1 MDAFVLLQHLLPK
14 HGLSRLAG
22 AIADSS
28 TRRGLMAPFVRWGIR
43 HFVRKY
49 AVDLAEA
56 ERTQLSDYDS
66 FNDFFTRA
74 LKPGAR
80 PVDARAD
87 IVVSPSDGRLGQHGP
102 IHDGLLVQAKG
113 HRYRVAELLAS
124 EDYARAFAGGWFVTI
139 YLAPSDYHRVH
150 SPEDATLDHA
160 TYVPGELFSVNPRT
174 EAGVPGLFARN
185 ERLVCA
191 LRTAHGPL
199 ALTMVG
205 ALIVSGIETVWQ
217 VGPTPDHTA
226 SHAPVTLARGGEIG
240 QFRLGSTVV
249 LCLPPG
255 TYRLADGVRAGEPVR
270 MGAPLLQRSG

>member
-14 HGLSRLAG
+14 HGLSKLAG
-22 AIADSS
+22 AIADCS
-28 TRRGLMAPFVRWGIR
+28 TRRGPLAPFARFTIS
-43 HFVRKY
+43 HFARKY
-49 AVDLAEA
+49 AVNLAEA
-56 ERTQLSDYDS
+56 ERTEFSDYDS

-74 LKPGAR
+74 LKPDAR
-80 PVDARAD
+80 PVDLRPD
-87 IVVSPSDGRLGQHGP
+87 VVVSPSDGRLGQHGP

-113 HRYRVAELLAS
+113 HRYRVAELLAN

-150 SPEDATLDHA
+150 APAAATLERA
-160 TYVPGELFSVNPRT
+160 TYVPGALFSVNPRT

-191 LRTAHGPL
+191 LRTDDGPL

-205 ALIVSGIETVWQ
+205 ALIVSGIQTVWQ

-226 SHAPVTLARGGEIG
+226 SHAPVSFSRGGEIG

-255 TYRLADGVRAGEPVR
+255 DYRLADGVGTGDPVR
-270 MGAPLLQRSG
+270 MGAPLLQRLR

>member
-1 MDAFVLLQHLLPK
+1 
-14 HGLSRLAG
+14 
-22 AIADSS
+22 
-28 TRRGLMAPFVRWGIR
+28 
-43 HFVRKY
+43 
-49 AVDLAEA
+49 
-56 ERTQLSDYDS
+56 
-66 FNDFFTRA
+66 
-74 LKPGAR
+74 
-80 PVDARAD
+80 
-87 IVVSPSDGRLGQHGP
+87 
-102 IHDGLLVQAKG
+102 
-113 HRYRVAELLAS
+113 
-124 EDYARAFAGGWFVTI
+124 
-139 YLAPSDYHRVH
+139 
-150 SPEDATLDHA
+150 
-160 TYVPGELFSVNPRT
+160 
-174 EAGVPGLFARN
+174 
-185 ERLVCA
+185 

>member
-1 MDAFVLLQHLLPK
+1 MDAFILLQHLLPK
-14 HGLSRLAG
+14 HGLSRFAG
-22 AIADSS
+22 WVADLS
-28 TRRGLMAPFVRWGIR
+28 TQRGITAPVARQIIR
-43 HFVRKY
+43 NFARVY
-49 AVDLAEA
+49 GVNMAEA
-56 ERTQLSDYDS
+56 ERTRLEDYDS

-74 LKPGAR
+74 LRDGAR
-80 PVDARAD
+80 PVDARPD

-113 HRYRVAELLAS
+113 HRYRVAELLAN
-124 EDYARAFAGGWFVTI
+124 EDYARAFTGGWFVTI

-150 SPEDATLDHA
+150 SPEAAALERA

-191 LRTAHGPL
+191 LRTEFGPL

-205 ALIVSGIETVWQ
+205 ALIVSGIRAVWQ
-217 VGPTPDHTA
+217 HGHSPDHTA
-226 SHAPVTLARGGEIG
+226 SHAPVTFTRGGEIG

-255 TYRLADGVRAGEPVR
+255 SYALAEGVRTGEPVR
-270 MGAPLLQRSG
+270 MGAPLLRRLS